1 MCSRSRLRRTLILS
15 AALFAISV
23 APAPAQGVHLKT
35 VVHQG
40 GSVARPC
47 RASVTAPLKFVYDP
61 FSDIGQFATAVV
73 TLTCNPA
80 QFLTTIAISPGNANQ
95 FLRYREMWRNGTDSS
110 RVLEY
115 NFYTTSNY
123 NIVWG
128 DGTSGSS
135 VETIN
140 QTVTT
145 YNAVIFAKLQYRQSS
160 VTAGEYS
167 DTVTVTFNLS

>member
-1 MCSRSRLRRTLILS
+1 MHRTLTLS
-15 AALFAISV
+15 AALFAMSTV
-23 APAPAQGVHLKT
+23 PALAQGVHLKT
-35 VVHQG
+35 VVHRA
-40 GSVARPC
+40 GSFVRQC
-47 RASVTAPLKFVYDP
+47 RASVTAPLSFTYNSL
-61 FSDIGQFATAVV
+61 SDVEQFATTVV

-80 QFLTTIAISPGNANQ
+80 QLLATIAISPGNTKQ
-95 FLRYREMWRNGTDSS
+95 FPRYREMWRNGSDNS

-128 DGTSGSS
+128 DGTGGSS

-140 QTVTT
+140 QNVTT
-145 YNAVIFAKLQYRQSS
+145 FNAVIFARLQYRQSA

-167 DTVTVTFNLS
+167 DTVTVTFNLG